1 MSGKGI
7 SGDLILGDIGGT
19 YARLLRVP
27 ADFQDEAGELP
38 APALFE
44 LSNFKDAVA
53 LLGAFLESVPKEGP
67 LAAIALC
74 AAGPLEGEGWAASI
88 HMTNT
93 PWSLS
98 AEAMGTRFGA
108 PVLLLNDFTACVL
121 GLPDLRPGDLEPI
134 GDGVPEKGRPL
145 AAMGPGTGLGTAAL
159 LPQGENWVALPGEGG
174 QTSLCAVSEE
184 ERALLDH
191 LSREGTGPGGHVAAE
206 HILSGPGIVRL
217 YKALAA
223 LAGAAAPLASAA
235 EIAAAADKGDALAV
249 HTLSCFSGWLGAMAG
264 DLALTY
270 WAAGGFYL
278 AGGVLPKLGRHF
290 DRALFRAR
298 FEAKGVFTPHLARM
312 PVYLIKG
319 QNPAFSG
326 LARAA
331 RMGLAARSD

>member
-1 MSGKGI
+1 MNGKDI

-19 YARLLRVP
+19 YARLMRVP
-27 ADFQDEAGELP
+27 AGFQGNAGELP
-38 APALFE
+38 APDLFE
-44 LSNFKDAVA
+44 LSHFKDADA
-53 LLGAFLESVPKEGP
+53 LLAAFLESHAGTKPP
-67 LAAIALC
+67 AAIALC
-74 AAGPLEGEGWAASI
+74 AAGPLEGKGWAAAI

-93 PWSLS
+93 PWSLC
-98 AEAMGTRFGA
+98 AEAMGTRFGV

-121 GLPDLRPGDLEPI
+121 GLPDLRPADLEPI
-134 GDGVPEKGRPL
+134 GEGAAEKGRPL

-159 LPQGENWVALPGEGG
+159 LPQGGGWIAMPGEGG

-191 LSREGTGPGGHVAAE
+191 LSREGTGPGGHVATE

-217 YKALAA
+217 YRALAA

-235 EIAAAADKGDALAV
+235 DIAAAAGEGDALAA

-290 DRALFRAR
+290 DRALFRRR
-298 FEAKGVFTPHLARM
+298 FEAKGVFTPHLASM

-331 RMGLAARSD
+331 RMALAGRAV